1 LQWTR
6 LNAGSGQGT
15 GDGQEAKNHQNLG
28 SHLDCLRL
36 EIEAETEVTG
46 DLSVILS
53 RTNMYSEFYRVD
65 MDLFLFLY
73 HLRIA
78 ALSSYLILDI
88 MWE

>member
-1 LQWTR
+1 
-6 LNAGSGQGT
+6 
-15 GDGQEAKNHQNLG
+15 
-28 SHLDCLRL
+28 L